1 MNTINFQRN
10 SNYNITRKTTSYSDS
25 SGGTRY
31 NVAYARHLDIPEKDI
46 LESKR
51 FVAPESTCK
60 PDHYDKKILC
70 DQNEIEKA
78 LHADRISDASEE
90 ICSEAHLTD
99 DQEAALRI
107 MKILGVEL
115 RNEVNWESDGTGRLT
130 AAQIED
136 LKSRYDVGNLDAN
149 EYCNLLVE
157 LVNLNVLSSDDL
169 VRQFVH
175 EVPPEVLRDGGM
187 VYSSSDSL
195 FSEYDKIWDR
205 ILLEN
210 ETLDELLKAIDNR
223 NTSLR
228 ESDINSVRRFYE
240 NERNSNL
247 KIVDTLELLKR

>member
-1 MNTINFQRN
+1 MLFR
-10 SNYNITRKTTSYSDS
+10 S
-25 SGGTRY
+25 
-31 NVAYARHLDIPEKDI
+31 
-46 LESKR
+46 
-51 FVAPESTCK
+51 
-60 PDHYDKKILC
+60 
-70 DQNEIEKA
+70 
-78 LHADRISDASEE
+78 
-90 ICSEAHLTD
+90 
-99 DQEAALRI
+99 QEAALRI